1 MKTDKEKL
9 TQMLLLDM
17 QRWSVPALKEA
28 LLFADG
34 KCLEPDS
41 ATICAFGGNSGRL
54 SGCSWILKWGCRH
67 EP

>member
-41 ATICAFGGNSGRL
+41 ATDMRFWWELRKAIRMQLDIKMGMQT
-54 SGCSWILKWGCRH
+54 
-67 EP
+67 